1 MARKT
6 TATTKTA
13 SKAAGKATGKAG
25 KTADRQ
31 LTCFV
36 VTGFG
41 RKTDFATGRVLDLDK
56 TWEQL
61 VQPAFD
67 QVGVN
72 AFRAIDANLTG
83 SIDSIMYQWLYEAD
97 MVIADLSTLNAN
109 VFYEL
114 GVRHAQKPNTTII
127 IAEMV
132 LMSKIPFDLSSFVI
146 HAYEHAGDQ
155 IAEEEQE
162 RFVAHLA
169 KLLQGIIDVENAR
182 LAMAPDSEREND
194 SPCYTFLPGMTPP
207 QFKFEKHLAPPVY
220 LLPKERAE
228 KPVAAEDSLAGLIG
242 AAEEA
247 KKNKEYEKAIEL
259 FSKVIE
265 IQESKPKKAGMPDPK
280 PDTFLAQRLALVTYK
295 NAEDKYTKGEID
307 KDAAIEGI
315 LEGEEILKKYC
326 APKISTDPETLGLS
340 GAINKRLYGITDDTE
355 YLDRAIDNYE
365 RGFYVKQD
373 YYNGI
378 NVAFMYTMKANL
390 LAATGS
396 RYDAIVNYGHANMIR
411 KKVAEIVQAIID
423 DEERFGKLADDEK
436 QWVYM
441 TQAEAYQGMR
451 KEKDAQRVA
460 RKIEKVA
467 SSFGMDSFK
476 SQQAKLQ
483 EAMDEFKRLA
493 RPQELSA
500 SAAGAPAADLPA
512 AEAPAAE
519 APAAA
524 VEPAAPAPQAVET
537 RVAAESPVYAQG
549 AIVVDADIVKG
560 KPIKSVQVNCKI
572 EYA

>member
-1 MARKT
+1 MAGKPT
-6 TATTKTA
+6 TAAKKKTNGQ
-13 SKAAGKATGKAG
+13 SG
-25 KTADRQ
+25 TANGRQ

-56 TWEQL
+56 TYEQV

-67 QVGVN
+67 RVGVN

-97 MVIADLSTLNAN
+97 IVIADLSTLNAN

-146 HAYEHAGDQ
+146 HAYEHGGDE
-155 IAEEEQE
+155 IAPAEQE
-162 RFVAHLA
+162 RFVTHLA
-169 KLLQGIIDVENAR
+169 NILQGVIDVETER
-182 LAMAPDSEREND
+182 LAKAPETEREND

-207 QFKFEKHLAPPVY
+207 QYTFEKNLAPPVY
-220 LLPKERAE
+220 LPPEERAK
-228 KPVAAEDSLAGLIG
+228 KPVEEGASLASLIEAAEDAMK
-242 AAEEA
+242 
-247 KKNKEYEKAIEL
+247 KKNFEKAIER
-259 FSKVIE
+259 FEKAI
-265 IQESKPKKAGMPDPK
+265 KRAGKKK
-280 PDTFLAQRLALVTYK
+280 PDIFLAQRLALVTYK
-295 NAEDKYTKGEID
+295 NAEARYNKGEID
-307 KDAAIEGI
+307 KDAAIDGL

-326 APKISTDPETLGLS
+326 APKISNDPETLGLS
-340 GAINKRLYGITDDTE
+340 GAINKRLYSITDDTE
-355 YLDRAIDNYE
+355 YLDRGIDFYE

-390 LAATGS
+390 LAATDD

-411 KKVAEIVQAIID
+411 KKVAEIVQEIID
-423 DEERFGKLADDEK
+423 DEEHFGKLADSEK

-441 TQAEAYQGMR
+441 TQAEAYQGMG
-451 KEKDAQRVA
+451 KEKDAQRLA
-460 RKIEKVA
+460 KTIEKVA
-467 SSFGMDSFK
+467 DEFGLDSFK
-476 SQQAKLQ
+476 GQQKILQ
-483 EAMDEFKRLA
+483 DAMDDFKRRV
-493 RPQELSA
+493 RPEELSA
-500 SAAGAPAADLPA
+500 SPPAK
-512 AEAPAAE
+512 
-519 APAAA
+519 
-524 VEPAAPAPQAVET
+524 AAPAPEVPAAADAGTAEVAPNAAVAPQALET
-537 RVAAESPVYAQG
+537 RVATEPAVYGQG

-560 KPIKSVQVNCKI
+560 KPIKSVEVNCKI